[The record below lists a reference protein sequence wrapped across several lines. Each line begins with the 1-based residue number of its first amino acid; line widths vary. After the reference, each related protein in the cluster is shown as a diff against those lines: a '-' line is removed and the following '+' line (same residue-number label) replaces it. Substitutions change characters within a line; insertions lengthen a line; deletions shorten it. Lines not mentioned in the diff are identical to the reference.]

1 MFKKRPDIYEMLD
14 TLSLEMKEELLEYL
28 KADIAAI
35 KSAPKKTYLEEQW
48 AEIMRLIET
57 LKYESY
63 IDDQI
68 EISDIWEICEDM
80 IKSGRLKNEP
90 WHIRRS
96 VIESIV
102 EGEYYD
108 EFGVHDPLEE
118 LFHALMLTAEEKIEI
133 ADMIF
138 DIGSDYMKKDGALLY
153 KECGR
158 LDKYIAYVENS
169 LHKIEASYMEVIEY
183 YKDRDRNKAIE
194 IAELGMKKC
203 RDDQTEL
210 TIFLINC
217 AREDDD
223 KEKEASLLKSA
234 RARKAI
240 DYSKVSEA
248 KDKL

>member
-35 KSAPKKTYLEEQW
+35 KSAPQKTYLEEQW

-57 LKYESY
+57 LKYEPY

-80 IKSGRLKNEP
+80 IKSGRLRSEP

-108 EFGVHDPLEE
+108 EFGVYDPLED
-118 LFHALMLTAEEKIEI
+118 LFHALMLTTEEKIEI

-138 DIGSDYMKKDGALLY
+138 KTGSDYMKKDGALLY

-158 LDKYIAYVENS
+158 LDKYIAYVENR
-169 LHKIEASYMEVIEY
+169 LYKNEAPYMEVIDY
-183 YKDRDRNKAIE
+183 YKNRDRKKAVE
-194 IAELGMKKC
+194 IAELGLKKC
-203 RDDQTEL
+203 KDDQTEL
-210 TIFLINC
+210 IIFLIRC
-217 AREDDD
+217 AREDGDN
-223 KEKEASLLKSA
+223 EKEASLLKSA
-234 RARKAI
+234 RARKAV

-248 KDKL
+248 LDKL

>member
-57 LKYESY
+57 LKYEPY

-68 EISDIWEICEDM
+68 EISDIWVICEDM

-138 DIGSDYMKKDGALLY
+138 ETGSDYTTKDGALLY
-153 KECGR
+153 KESGR
-158 LDKYIAYVENS
+158 LDKYIAYVENR
-169 LHKIEASYMEVIEY
+169 LYKNEAPYMEVIDY
-183 YKDRDRNKAIE
+183 YKDNDREKAIE

-203 RDDQTEL
+203 KDDQTEL
-210 TIFLINC
+210 TIFLISS
-217 AREDDD
+217 AREDGD
-223 KEKEASLLKSA
+223 KEKEVSLLKSV
-234 RARKAI
+234 RTRKAI
-240 DYSKVSEA
+240 EFKSIGGEG
-248 KDKL
+248 